1 MSREQEVTQVKPSVR
16 RNFACPVLISSY
28 LTAPIPWPPHAES
41 SGVFFVNLFSFFF
54 SSFRPGLPLA
64 GSKYRLI
71 IHI

>member
-28 LTAPIPWPPHAES
+28 LTAPISLSPHVES
-41 SGVFFVNLFSFFF
+41 SGAPFVNLFSFSS